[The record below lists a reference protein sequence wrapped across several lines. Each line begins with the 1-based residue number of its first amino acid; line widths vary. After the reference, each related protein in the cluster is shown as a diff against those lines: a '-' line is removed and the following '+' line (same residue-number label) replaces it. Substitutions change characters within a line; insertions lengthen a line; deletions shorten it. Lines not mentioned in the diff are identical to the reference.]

1 MFEVGVDTQNAFKRF
16 FEILEWLSLGKW
28 LKGSLVRWD
37 FIFYLCEKPVSE
49 KSEKSVAP
57 EKICQPATTQQ
68 VGAEPKWFLCCLIGQ
83 LAKANAVKYVQ
94 KAAEGDH

>member
-1 MFEVGVDTQNAFKRF
+1 M
-16 FEILEWLSLGKW
+16 
-28 LKGSLVRWD
+28 RWD
-37 FIFYLCEKPVSE
+37 FIFYLCEEPVSE
-49 KSEKSVAP
+49 ENQTDLQSVAP

-68 VGAEPKWFLCCLIGQ
+68 VGAEPKWFFCCLIGQ

>member
-1 MFEVGVDTQNAFKRF
+1 MDTKKAFERCSK
-16 FEILEWLSLGKW
+16 EILEWLSLGKW
-28 LKGSLVRWD
+28 LKGPLVRWD
-37 FIFYLCEKPVSE
+37 FVFYLCEKPVSE
-49 KSEKSVAP
+49 KNQTDLQSVAP

-94 KAAEGDH
+94 EAAEGDH